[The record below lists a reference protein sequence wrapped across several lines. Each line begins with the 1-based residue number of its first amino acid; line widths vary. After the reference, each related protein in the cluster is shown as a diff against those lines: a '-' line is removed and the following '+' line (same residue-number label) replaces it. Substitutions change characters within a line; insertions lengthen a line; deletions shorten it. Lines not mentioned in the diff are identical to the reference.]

1 MYKQLKKQIDDKEII
16 TKNIRELEDRIK
28 FKIQKQL
35 GLHGTSF
42 SDIKIEA
49 IGKKDDKFLRAF
61 SQIENLDKDR
71 LTLIEERDIIDKFL
85 NDIYKSISKMGN
97 LELNV
102 FKSRY
107 ILGLTQQETATRLNY
122 TIDRIKQIDRNIK
135 EKLKDYTF
143 ITP

>member
-1 MYKQLKKQIDDKEII
+1 M
-16 TKNIRELEDRIK
+16 
-28 FKIQKQL
+28 
-35 GLHGTSF
+35 S
-42 SDIKIEA
+42 
-49 IGKKDDKFLRAF
+49 GKKDDKFLRTF

-71 LTLIEERDIIDKFL
+71 LILIEERDIIDKFL

>member
-1 MYKQLKKQIDDKEII
+1 MYKQLKKQIDNKEII

-49 IGKKDDKFLRAF
+49 IGKKDDKFLRTF

-71 LTLIEERDIIDKFL
+71 LILIEERDIIDKFL

>member
-49 IGKKDDKFLRAF
+49 IGKKDDKFLKTF

>member
-1 MYKQLKKQIDDKEII
+1 MYKQLKRQIDDKKII

-49 IGKKDDKFLRAF
+49 IGKKDDKFLRTF
-61 SQIENLDKDR
+61 SQIESLDKDR

-85 NDIYKSISKMGN
+85 NDIYKSISKMGD

>member
-1 MYKQLKKQIDDKEII
+1 MYKQLKRQIDDKEII

-35 GLHGTSF
+35 GLHGTTF

-49 IGKKDDKFLRAF
+49 IGKKDDKFLRTF

>member
-85 NDIYKSISKMGN
+85 NDIYKSISKMGD

>member
-49 IGKKDDKFLRAF
+49 IGKKDDKFLRTF

-85 NDIYKSISKMGN
+85 NDIYKSISKMGD

>member
-1 MYKQLKKQIDDKEII
+1 MYKQLKNQIDDKKII

-49 IGKKDDKFLRAF
+49 IGKKDDKFLRTF

>member
-1 MYKQLKKQIDDKEII
+1 MYKKLKNQIDDKEII

-49 IGKKDDKFLRAF
+49 IGKKDDKFLRTF

-85 NDIYKSISKMGN
+85 NDIYKSISKMGD

-143 ITP
+143 ITL

>member
-1 MYKQLKKQIDDKEII
+1 MYKQLKRQIDDKEKKK
-16 TKNIRELEDRIK
+16 KNIRELEDRIK

-49 IGKKDDKFLRAF
+49 IGKKDDKFLRTF

>member
-1 MYKQLKKQIDDKEII
+1 MYKQLKRQIDDKEII

-35 GLHGTSF
+35 GLHGTTF

-49 IGKKDDKFLRAF
+49 IGKKDDKFLRTF

-71 LTLIEERDIIDKFL
+71 LTLIEERDIIDKFI

>member
-1 MYKQLKKQIDDKEII
+1 MYKQLKRQIDDKEII

-49 IGKKDDKFLRAF
+49 IGKKDDKFLRTF

>member
-1 MYKQLKKQIDDKEII
+1 MYKQLKRQIDDKEII

-49 IGKKDDKFLRAF
+49 IGKKDDKFLRTF

-135 EKLKDYTF
+135 EKLKGYTF

>member
-49 IGKKDDKFLRAF
+49 IGKKDDKFLRTF

>member
-28 FKIQKQL
+28 LKIQKQL

-49 IGKKDDKFLRAF
+49 IGKKDDKFLRTF

-85 NDIYKSISKMGN
+85 NDIYKSISKMGD

>member
-1 MYKQLKKQIDDKEII
+1 MYKQLKRQIDDKEII

-49 IGKKDDKFLRAF
+49 IGKKDDKFLRTF
-61 SQIENLDKDR
+61 SQIESLDKDR

-85 NDIYKSISKMGN
+85 NDIYKSISKMGD

>member
-1 MYKQLKKQIDDKEII
+1 
-16 TKNIRELEDRIK
+16 
-28 FKIQKQL
+28 
-35 GLHGTSF
+35 
-42 SDIKIEA
+42 
-49 IGKKDDKFLRAF
+49 
-61 SQIENLDKDR
+61 
-71 LTLIEERDIIDKFL
+71 
-85 NDIYKSISKMGN
+85 MGD

>member
-1 MYKQLKKQIDDKEII
+1 MYKQLKNQIDDKEII

-49 IGKKDDKFLRAF
+49 IGKKDDKFLRTF

-85 NDIYKSISKMGN
+85 NDIYKSISKMGD

-143 ITP
+143 ITL

>member
-1 MYKQLKKQIDDKEII
+1 MYKQLKNQIDDKEII

-49 IGKKDDKFLRAF
+49 IGKKDDKFLRTF

>member
-1 MYKQLKKQIDDKEII
+1 MYKQLKKQINDKEII
-16 TKNIRELEDRIK
+16 NKNIRELEDRIK

-42 SDIKIEA
+42 VDIKIEA
-49 IGKKDDKFLRAF
+49 MGKKDDKFLKTF

-71 LTLIEERDIIDKFL
+71 LILIEERNIIDTFI
-85 NDIYKSISKMGN
+85 NEVYKSISQMGD

-102 FKSRY
+102 FKLRY
-107 ILGLTQQETATRLNY
+107 ILGLTQQETANRLNY

-135 EKLKDYTF
+135 EKMKDYTF

>member
-49 IGKKDDKFLRAF
+49 IGKKDDKFLRTF

-107 ILGLTQQETATRLNY
+107 ILGLTQRETATRLNY

>member
-49 IGKKDDKFLRAF
+49 IGKKDDKFLRTF
-61 SQIENLDKDR
+61 SQIENLNKDR

-107 ILGLTQQETATRLNY
+107 ILGLTQRETATRLNY

>member
-49 IGKKDDKFLRAF
+49 IGKKDDKFLKTF

-71 LTLIEERDIIDKFL
+71 LTLIEEKKIITDFI
-85 NDIYKSISKMGN
+85 NDVYNSIKNMN
-97 LELNV
+97 NFELDV
-102 FKSRY
+102 FKCRY
-107 ILGLTQQETATRLNY
+107 ILGLSNFETAQRLKFSVQ
-122 TIDRIKQIDRNIK
+122 RIKQINKEIK
-135 EKLKDYTF
+135 GKMKN
-143 ITP
+143 

>member
-1 MYKQLKKQIDDKEII
+1 MYKQLKRQIDDKEII

-49 IGKKDDKFLRAF
+49 IGKKDDKFLRTF

-71 LTLIEERDIIDKFL
+71 LTLIEERNIIDKFL
-85 NDIYKSISKMGN
+85 NDIYKSISKMGD

>member
-49 IGKKDDKFLRAF
+49 IGKKDDKFLRTF

-71 LTLIEERDIIDKFL
+71 LILIEERDIIDKFQ